1 MIFSFFRY
9 QLVKRML
16 KLPLVA
22 LLSVTGICN
31 AQSSPV
37 DSLITLKSAQ
47 QTLYYLSGDDLKGR
61 LTGSEGS
68 LMAAAYIAA
77 KFDSIGLEP
86 APGKNDFFD
95 DYTANYEGRKIPA
108 KNVVGAIPGH
118 GNNDTMVIFSAHYD
132 HLGQGDDLPYNKDY
146 SYRDDIF
153 NGANDNA
160 SGVTALLELARYFR
174 AKAGN
179 RYLLLFIAFSGE
191 EMEMLGSTDFM
202 KRTKAGTVRAVINLE
217 MLGRPTDGKCFV
229 VSFNNSAIRN
239 MLNKNMMIA
248 HPGTTEKFFENDPYT
263 GQELDRRSDHY
274 PFARKIKNAFTIMGS
289 SPEDM
294 YYHSVDDEYE
304 TIDFEFLVKATRN
317 IAMACEPFTW

>member
-1 MIFSFFRY
+1 
-9 QLVKRML
+9 ML
-16 KLPLVA
+16 KLVLVV
-22 LLSVTGICN
+22 LLTITGSCN

-47 QTLYYLSGDDLKGR
+47 QTLYYLSSDDLKGR

-86 APGKNDFFD
+86 APGSNDFFD
-95 DYTANYEGRKIPA
+95 NYTANFEGRKIPA
-108 KNVVGAIPGH
+108 KNVVGAIPGQ
-118 GNNDTMVIFSAHYD
+118 GSNDTMVIFSAHYD
-132 HLGQGDDLPYNKDY
+132 HLGQGNDLPYNKDY

-160 SGVTALLELARYFR
+160 TGVAALLELANYYK
-174 AKAGN
+174 AKSAN

-191 EMEMLGSTDFM
+191 EMEMLGSSDFM
-202 KRTKAGTVRAVINLE
+202 KRTRAGTVKSVVNLE
-217 MLGRPTDGKCFV
+217 MLGRPIDGKCFV
-229 VSFNNSAIRN
+229 VSFSPSAIRN
-239 MLNKNMMIA
+239 MLNKNLVA
-248 HPGTTEKFFENDPYT
+248 ARPGTTEKFFENDPYI

-304 TIDFEFLVKATRN
+304 TIDFEFLIKATRN
-317 IAMACEPFTW
+317 IALACEPFTR